1 MSYTRNQS
9 ALQFKRDMQD
19 LKEQLKRSTD
29 KVSEALADEL
39 IGNMRLAAPK
49 RTGTLAASIHKVRVV
64 ERIGDI
70 ERVAYLVIGGGKA
83 TTKRGDKG
91 HSYDYAVGTEF
102 GTHKETAEPFF
113 YSTARRYF
121 NPAQEMFAE
130 SIDQTIAENNSV
142 RGLKSENASWGAD
155 FQDTRGGRGHAVT
168 IGGKQL

>member
-1 MSYTRNQS
+1 MAYTRNQS
-9 ALQFKRDMQD
+9 ILQFKRDMQD
-19 LKEQLKRSTD
+19 IAEQMKRSAD
-29 KVSEALADEL
+29 KASEAIADEL

-49 RTGTLAASIHKVRVV
+49 RTGTLAASIHKKRVV
-64 ERIGDI
+64 EHIGDI

-83 TTKRGDKG
+83 TTKRTDAG
-91 HSYDYAVGTEF
+91 HLSDYALHTEF
-102 GTHKETAEPFF
+102 GTRKEAAEPFF

-121 NPAQEMFAE
+121 NPAQEIFAE

-142 RGLKSENASWGAD
+142 RGLKSENASWGSD